1 MKKIFTLTIAVAA
14 AFLSKAQ
21 DITIDFNETHVPEGV
36 YNYDDVQMRIGAN
49 EHIIIADFG
58 EGDEVEGRFDAENDY
73 YVISGAIVLDFTA
86 YPKPIK
92 KVKVYHNWAYYM
104 YHPYEVEGDFG
115 FAPLSIGMVSPVD
128 SIVFDESP
136 DSLVISSV
144 VPGMANVSKIEIF
157 VDDATSIQNQE
168 SAQSFS
174 AFPNPVLNNLTIT
187 ATGDASSEVV
197 VLDLTGKQVIN
208 TILDL
213 TSNQTIDF
221 SGLPK
226 GLYLVSV
233 QSNNQSYTTK
243 ITK

>member
-36 YNYDDVQMRIGAN
+36 YNYDDVQMRIGTN

-58 EGDEVEGRFDAENDY
+58 EGDEVEGRFDAENDHY
-73 YVISGAIVLDFTA
+73 IVSGAIVLDFTA

-92 KVKVYHNWAYYM
+92 KVNVYHDWAFYM
-104 YHPYEVEGDFG
+104 YHPYEDLGEWGIRP
-115 FAPLSIGMVSPVD
+115 ASIGLTTPLD

-157 VDDATSIQNQE
+157 ADDATSIQNQE

-197 VLDLTGKQVIN
+197 VLNLTGKQVIN
-208 TILDL
+208 TTLDL
-213 TSNQTIDF
+213 TSNHTIDF
-221 SGLPK
+221 SSLPK
-226 GLYLVSV
+226 GLYLLSV
-233 QSNNQSYTTK
+233 QSNDQTYTTK
-243 ITK
+243 VTK